1 MESRLF
7 PSLPP
12 AWRLLALTLLL
23 AVLYHGGALL
33 GLALAHGPLRIA
45 PVWPPAGLALAA
57 FMLAGW
63 RALPGLAL
71 GAVLTHWLD
80 YFGPQ
85 HGWTAAALGGAV
97 LLAGGS
103 LAQAGLAAWWTRE
116 VVGRA
121 EEQPVR
127 QPATFAAIVA
137 LTCVLGAT
145 VGTATLHA
153 FGGTPLG
160 EWLANALTWWVG
172 DATGTLVLTPLLLLL
187 LHPALRH
194 RRVAS
199 QAFPI
204 ICLGLGG
211 TLFATFTAS
220 VMERDLQAERFRSD
234 ATRLALVLQHQLD
247 IAVRDLEVLQRL
259 AERVDTSGDEFRA
272 VSRPMLRRSPWQ
284 QHVAWLP
291 RVPAA
296 GRAAH
301 EAAQGGL
308 PLRELSPRD
317 TVVTAGPRPEYF
329 PVAWTDP
336 ESGFESLVGLDQ
348 LADPLRAPAIET
360 VRRTGRIAASLPMH
374 AVSQSV
380 SGRYVQVLY
389 APVPA
394 DAGGPMQGL
403 VASTLDVEV
412 LLQTAMDQLG
422 FQGHDLLL
430 RDADAPAAHALH
442 WGDGLAMRVLAP
454 AEQEVA
460 AATLSSGV
468 HHDATVRVADRQW
481 ALRLQPAWARA
492 GPRPGWL
499 QAVMLGAGLS
509 LTALLAGFMIARRRH
524 DLLVA
529 GQQQQ
534 LEAQVAARTQDLAR
548 SNASL
553 REAQAH
559 AEAASRAKSLFL
571 ANMSHEIRTPLNAV
585 LGFTQVLIGDASVPA
600 PARQRLQVILS
611 AGQRLLGLIND
622 VLDLAKIESGRL
634 ALRPSPF
641 DLHGE
646 LAEIGALFA
655 DRAAAKGLA
664 LQVDLQGLPQPCVV
678 EADRQKLGQVVINLL
693 GNAVKFTE
701 HGSVALVARRE
712 GDDVRIEV
720 ADSGPGLDDAERERL
735 FAPFSQGEAGRDKGG
750 TGLGLA
756 LSREIVRSMGGELGL
771 AGRPGQGTR
780 AWLHLPLP
788 LRDPS
793 ALPPAEPATLG
804 RLAAGSRCRA
814 LVVED
819 DTASRELLAGVL
831 ADIGCQVVTAD
842 DGQAGL
848 AACRAATS
856 LNEGFDIVFTDIRMP
871 RMSGLDMLRALRAD
885 PGTAAWPVVAV
896 TASSLEHERRFYLE
910 AGFSDY
916 VAKPYVLPEIARLLQ
931 RHGGARLDDADVP
944 AAGAP
949 SAPAATEAPA
959 LPLDAAGRALLQ
971 ALRAAA
977 ADGDA
982 PAARAALA
990 GLPAGLPPAAQRTA
1004 WEALL
1009 RRYDLQALERAVQA
1023 WLDEAPAGA

>member
-12 AWRLLALTLLL
+12 AWRLLALTVLL
-23 AVLYHGGALL
+23 ALLYHAGAMV
-33 GLALAHGPLRIA
+33 GLALAQGTLRIA

-71 GAVLTHWLD
+71 GAVLTHWFD

-85 HGWTAAALGGAV
+85 HGWTATALGGAV
-97 LLAGGS
+97 LLASGS
-103 LAQAGLAAWWTRE
+103 LAQAGLAAWMTRG
-116 VVGRA
+116 VVGRT
-121 EEQPVR
+121 EQQPVR
-127 QPATFAAIVA
+127 QPARFAAVVA
-137 LTCVLGAT
+137 LTCVIGAG

-153 FGGTPLG
+153 FGATPTS
-160 EWLANALTWWVG
+160 EWLSTGLTWWVG
-172 DATGTLVLTPLLLLL
+172 DATGTLVLTPLILLL
-187 LHPALRH
+187 LHPALHH

-220 VMERDLQAERFRSD
+220 VMERDLHTERFRSD

-259 AERVDTSGDEFRA
+259 AERVDTTGDEFRA

-291 RVPAA
+291 RVTAA
-296 GRAAH
+296 QRGAY

-317 TVVTAGPRPEYF
+317 TVVTAGDRVEYF

-336 ESGFESLVGLDQ
+336 ESGFESLIGQDH

-360 VRRTGRIAASLPMH
+360 VHRTRRIAASLPMH

-394 DAGGPMQGL
+394 EPGTPMQGL

-412 LLQTAMDQLG
+412 LLRTAVDQLG
-422 FQGHDLLL
+422 FEGHDLLL
-430 RDADAPAAHALH
+430 RDPEAPAAFAVAWAGGQALS
-442 WGDGLAMRVLAP
+442 VLAP
-454 AEQEVA
+454 AEQAAVA
-460 AATLSSGV
+460 MALSSGV

-481 ALRLQPAWARA
+481 ALRMQPAWART

-499 QAVMLGAGLS
+499 QAVMLAAGLS

-524 DLLVA
+524 DELVA
-529 GQQQQ
+529 GQRQR
-534 LEAQVAARTQDLAR
+534 LEAEVAARTDELAR

-553 REAQAH
+553 REAQAQ

-585 LGFTQVLIGDASVPA
+585 LGFTQVLLGDTSVPP
-600 PARQRLQVILS
+600 PARQRLEVILS

-634 ALRPSPF
+634 QLRPVVF

-646 LAEIGALFA
+646 LAELGGLFA
-655 DRAAAKGLA
+655 ERATAKGLA
-664 LQVDLQGLPQPCVV
+664 FDLDLHALPLPCVV
-678 EADRQKLGQVVINLL
+678 EADRQKLGQVLINLL
-693 GNAVKFTE
+693 GNALKFTDS
-701 HGSVALVARRE
+701 GLVALRARRE
-712 GDDVRIEV
+712 GDEVWIEV
-720 ADSGPGLDDAERERL
+720 SDTGPGMDDAERDRL

-756 LSREIVRSMGGELGL
+756 LSREIARSMGGELQLQG
-771 AGRPGQGTR
+771 APGSGTHAR
-780 AWLHLPLP
+780 LRLPLP
-788 LRDPS
+788 DLPAE
-793 ALPPAEPATLG
+793 ALPPPEPAAPG
-804 RLAAGSRCRA
+804 RLAAGSHCHA

-819 DTASRELLAGVL
+819 DPPSRELLARVL
-831 ADIGCQVVTAD
+831 SDIGCTVATAD

-848 AACRAATS
+848 QACQAGG
-856 LNEGFDIVFTDIRMP
+856 GFDIVFTDIRMP
-871 RMSGLDMLRALRAD
+871 HLSGLDMLRALRAD
-885 PGTAAWPVVAV
+885 PATAHLPVVAV
-896 TASSLEHERRFYLE
+896 TASSLEHERRFYLQ
-910 AGFSDY
+910 AGFTDY
-916 VAKPYVLPEIARLLQ
+916 VAKPYELAHIGRMLQ
-931 RHGGARLDDADVP
+931 RHAGVRLEAAAAP
-944 AAGAP
+944 PGAAGADAMEP
-949 SAPAATEAPA
+949 ETASGATPPVDPATHH
-959 LPLDAAGRALLQ
+959 LLRALQ
-971 ALRAAA
+971 AAA

-982 PAARAALA
+982 PGARLALA
-990 GLPAGLPPAAQRTA
+990 SLPAGVPAVGQRTA
-1004 WEALL
+1004 WEAML
-1009 RRYDLQALERAVQA
+1009 RRYDLQSLEAAVRA
-1023 WLDEAPAGA
+1023 WLDALPAAD